1 MMQSVEMVEVG
12 PRDGLQNEKAI
23 ITTDDKVAL
32 INRAIAAGSRRI
44 EVASFVHPGLV
55 PQMADAEDVVARLPH
70 VDDVTYI
77 GLCLNKR
84 GVMRALAT
92 RDNGGVNNNKMGG
105 IHEVGCVAVA
115 SNSFGQRNQGQT
127 IKQALNEN
135 CDMIRFAHAEG
146 LRAQVTIATAFGCP
160 FEGAVSAD
168 TVLGIASELANA
180 GPIEIALADTIG
192 VAVPAQVEQL
202 FGSLREILPENI
214 RMRAHFHDTRGTG
227 MANIWAAIGA
237 GVSAVDT
244 SLGGLGGCP
253 FAPGAAGNVA
263 SEDAVYMLSRSGIET
278 GLDLEKLLDVSAWLQ
293 GVMGKVLP
301 SKLAIAGDFKIG
313 GHRHDSC

>member
-12 PRDGLQNEKAI
+12 PRDGLQNEKTI
-23 ITTDDKVAL
+23 ISIDDKVAL
-32 INRAIAAGSRRI
+32 INRAIDAGNRRI
-44 EVASFVHPGLV
+44 EVASFVHPDHV

-92 RDNGGVNNNKMGG
+92 RDNGGANINKMGG
-105 IHEVGCVAVA
+105 IDEVGCVAVA

-127 IKQALNEN
+127 IKQAISEN
-135 CDMIRFAHAEG
+135 CEMIRFAHAEG

-180 GPIEIALADTIG
+180 GPVEIALADTIG

-202 FGSLREILPENI
+202 FGSLQGILPDSI
-214 RMRAHFHDTRGTG
+214 KMRAHFHDTRGTG
-227 MANIWAAIGA
+227 MANIWAAIDA
-237 GVSAVDT
+237 GVSVVDT

-253 FAPGAAGNVA
+253 FAPRAAGNVA

-278 GLDLEKLLDVSAWLQ
+278 GLDLAKLLDASAWLQ
-293 GVMGKVLP
+293 GVMGKALP

-313 GHRHDSC
+313 EASP